1 MMKQFEGRS
10 LAHPGCLIGVTSGL
24 ILGII
29 LAGVLAMY
37 AGTPLTTLLW
47 MWLGLTIVLGLI
59 GWFIGERLSTP
70 FRPLAKEKG
79 VEEKVGSEEQ
89 IENQPS
95 TSSNVSE
102 DML

>member
-10 LAHPGCLIGVTSGL
+10 LAHPGCLIGVMSGL

-29 LAGVLAMY
+29 LAGVLAVY
-37 AGTPLTTLLW
+37 ANTPLANLLW
-47 MWLGLTIVLGLI
+47 MWLGLTVVLGLV

-70 FRPLAKEKG
+70 FRLLKRENEVKEVPVTDEY
-79 VEEKVGSEEQ
+79 VET
-89 IENQPS
+89 QPEA
-95 TSSNVSE
+95 SSNISE